1 MSRGVAIPFVCS
13 LTPVGL
19 GCLEGRRIVLTGPGR
34 STGKIILA
42 VVCSENDE
50 YWEVHRPSGGKE
62 TRMLV
67 SWTRFGVAGA
77 LAAGLWLGG
86 PVAGASASVGDRGA
100 VPVAPAQGGE
110 CGKPGQ
116 PPCPL
121 QDWMRKN
128 VASALAS
135 NDAASLSVALE
146 KTAKLTPDPA
156 WASWVSAA
164 NAGAE
169 AAKKG
174 DVAGAR
180 AACKSCHD
188 TWRTTYRE
196 QFRMR
201 PVPR

>member
-1 MSRGVAIPFVCS
+1 
-13 LTPVGL
+13 
-19 GCLEGRRIVLTGPGR
+19 
-34 STGKIILA
+34 
-42 VVCSENDE
+42 
-50 YWEVHRPSGGKE
+50 
-62 TRMLV
+62 MLV

-86 PVAGASASVGDRGA
+86 PMAGASASVGDRGV

-128 VASALAS
+128 VAASLAS
-135 NDAASLSVALE
+135 NDAASLSIALE
-146 KTAKLTPDPA
+146 RAAKLTPDPA
-156 WASWVSAA
+156 WATWVSAA
-164 NAGAE
+164 SSGAE

-174 DVAGAR
+174 DIAGAR
-180 AACKSCHD
+180 AACKTCHD
-188 TWRTTYRE
+188 AWRTTYRE

>member
-1 MSRGVAIPFVCS
+1 
-13 LTPVGL
+13 
-19 GCLEGRRIVLTGPGR
+19 
-34 STGKIILA
+34 
-42 VVCSENDE
+42 
-50 YWEVHRPSGGKE
+50 
-62 TRMLV
+62 MLV
-67 SWTRFGVAGA
+67 SWTKLGVAGA
-77 LAAGLWLGG
+77 LATGLWLGG
-86 PVAGASASVGDRGA
+86 PASQAAENVGNRGASV
-100 VPVAPAQGGE
+100 VAPAQGGE

-135 NDAASLSVALE
+135 SDAAALSVALE
-146 KTAKLTPDPA
+146 KAAKLSPDPT
-156 WASWVSAA
+156 WATWVTAA
-164 NAGAE
+164 NAGAA

-188 TWRTTYRE
+188 AWRTTYRE

-201 PVPR
+201 PIPR

>member
-1 MSRGVAIPFVCS
+1 
-13 LTPVGL
+13 
-19 GCLEGRRIVLTGPGR
+19 
-34 STGKIILA
+34 
-42 VVCSENDE
+42 
-50 YWEVHRPSGGKE
+50 
-62 TRMLV
+62 MLV
-67 SWTRFGVAGA
+67 SWTKLGVAGA
-77 LAAGLWLGG
+77 LAVSLWLGG
-86 PVAGASASVGDRGA
+86 PASQAAESVGERGPG
-100 VPVAPAQGGE
+100 PVAPAQGGE

-146 KTAKLTPDPA
+146 KAAKLAPDPA
-156 WASWVSAA
+156 WATWVSAA
-164 NAGAE
+164 SSGAE

-174 DVAGAR
+174 DIAGAR

-188 TWRTTYRE
+188 TWRETYRA

-201 PVPR
+201 PIPR

>member
-1 MSRGVAIPFVCS
+1 
-13 LTPVGL
+13 
-19 GCLEGRRIVLTGPGR
+19 
-34 STGKIILA
+34 
-42 VVCSENDE
+42 
-50 YWEVHRPSGGKE
+50 
-62 TRMLV
+62 MLV
-67 SWTRFGVAGA
+67 SWTKLGVAGA
-77 LAAGLWLGG
+77 LAMGLWLGG
-86 PVAGASASVGDRGA
+86 PASEAAENVADRGA
-100 VPVAPAQGGE
+100 GVVAPAQGGE

-135 NDAASLSVALE
+135 NDAAALSVALE
-146 KTAKLTPDPA
+146 KAAKLSPDPT
-156 WASWVSAA
+156 WATWVTAA
-164 NAGAE
+164 SSGAA

-188 TWRTTYRE
+188 AWRTTYRE

-201 PVPR
+201 PIPR